1 VGYDDYIAGRAEGLA
16 GVVAQGSVLSIRLTE
31 PNGGFLA
38 NLAAGAACAVPRDT
52 PADPRGLD
60 TIPAAGPYYIASYT
74 PREQFVLLRN
84 PNYGGDR
91 PRRLDQI
98 VFASGIESSHA
109 LEEIEAGEADYA
121 LSGPP
126 RDAGPRLEARYGG
139 ESEAAKAGHQQYF
152 VTEANGVRLLH
163 MNTSRPL
170 FSQVR
175 LRRAVN
181 YAIDRRALVA
191 QGRRYAEKNPFNA
204 GEVTDDYL
212 PAPVTDAR
220 DFRLYPLDGPD
231 LERARKIAGPVR
243 ATAVMYTPNLPP
255 WQQEAQIIRRNLEP
269 LGIDVEVKEFPIGAF
284 YTRIL
289 RPGEPFDLAVSGYGG
304 AYTDPSALLGIFD
317 GGAIGAQGFNF
328 SYLDDPAVNRKLK
341 AAARLSGARRY
352 REYNRLALEL
362 QRDLAPAAA
371 FATTASRDF
380 FSARIGC
387 QVYQPVFGIDI
398 AALCLRE

>member
-1 VGYDDYIAGRAEGLA
+1 
-16 GVVAQGSVLSIRLTE
+16 LTE

-91 PRRLDQI
+91 PRHLDQI
-98 VFASGIESSHA
+98 VFATGIESSRA

-121 LSGPP
+121 LSGSP

-170 FSQVR
+170 FSQAR

-191 QGRRYAEKNPFNA
+191 QGRRYAEINPFNA
-204 GEVTDDYL
+204 GEPTDDYL
-212 PAPVTDAR
+212 PPTVTDAR

-255 WQQEAQIIRRNLEP
+255 WQQEAQIIRRNLAP
-269 LGIDVEVKEFPIGAF
+269 LGIDVEVREFPIGAF
-284 YTRIL
+284 Y
-289 RPGEPFDLAVSGYGG
+289 A
-304 AYTDPSALLGIFD
+304 SALASPSTSRSRGT
-317 GGAIGAQGFNF
+317 GAGLRIRRRCSA
-328 SYLDDPAVNRKLK
+328 SST
-341 AAARLSGARRY
+341 AAPSGRRGS
-352 REYNRLALEL
+352 
-362 QRDLAPAAA
+362 
-371 FATTASRDF
+371 TSRT
-380 FSARIGC
+380 STIR
-387 QVYQPVFGIDI
+387 
-398 AALCLRE
+398 R